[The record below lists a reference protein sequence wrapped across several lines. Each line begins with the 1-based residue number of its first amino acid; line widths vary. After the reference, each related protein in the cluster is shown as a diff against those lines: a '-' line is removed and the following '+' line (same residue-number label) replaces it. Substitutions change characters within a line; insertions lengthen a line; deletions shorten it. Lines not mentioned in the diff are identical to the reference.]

1 MKGKDMTKKISLV
14 LCLFLLCGCATAM
27 VANLTKHREHYV
39 PSGDSNFGLIYF
51 YRESEFT
58 GSLRTVYIN
67 VDGKRRGALNSGTY
81 FVYETTPGE
90 HVASVENWL
99 GEDSSRT
106 IHVETGKNY
115 YIKGG
120 VKMGLWDAVPFL
132 NFVARE
138 EGEGAIKDLNYATM
152 KEKDLREK

>member
-1 MKGKDMTKKISLV
+1 MAKKLGLV

-27 VANLTKHREHYV
+27 VANLTKHREHYAS
-39 PSGDSNFGLIYF
+39 PGDPNFGLVYF

-58 GSLRTVYIN
+58 GSLRTVYVD

-81 FVYETTPGE
+81 FVFETTPGE

-99 GEDSSRT
+99 EEDSSRT
-106 IHVETGKNY
+106 IQVEAGKSY

-120 VKMGLWDAVPFL
+120 IKMGLWDAVPYI
-132 NFVARE
+132 NFVDKQ

-152 KEKDLREK
+152 KEKDLKGE

>member
-1 MKGKDMTKKISLV
+1 MVKKMGLV

-27 VANLTKHREHYV
+27 VANLSKHREHYA
-39 PSGDSNFGLIYF
+39 PSGDPNLGLIYF

-58 GSLRTVYIN
+58 GSLRTVYID
-67 VDGKRRGALNSGTY
+67 VDGKRAGALNSGTY
-81 FVYETTPGE
+81 FVYETVPGE

-106 IHVETGKNY
+106 IQIEAGKIY

-120 VKMGLWDAVPFL
+120 IKMGFWDAVPFI
-132 NFVARE
+132 NFVAKE

-152 KEKDLREK
+152 KEKDLKKK